1 MPGANASGGWCANR
15 PLFCRFAS
23 ECASSSDKTAVAAA
37 QSVSHYRRALA
48 HSDELLQF
56 RFAFNQMDRCPA
68 FVAITNKR
76 RITQRFQAFPALR
89 AMTIQMALD
98 RDIHRSAG
106 RVDQRGMPTGRQLR
120 TRCTSYPDQRDW
132 NVCCV

>member
-1 MPGANASGGWCANR
+1 MFGANASSAWCANR

-23 ECASSSDKTAVAAA
+23 ECASSLDETAAA
-37 QSVSHYRRALA
+37 ATQSVSHYRSALA
-48 HSDELLQF
+48 QSDELLPF
-56 RFAFNQMDRCPA
+56 RFAFDQMDRCLA

-98 RDIHRSAG
+98 RDIHRNAG
-106 RVDQRGMPTGRQLR
+106 RVD
-120 TRCTSYPDQRDW
+120 
-132 NVCCV
+132 

>member
-1 MPGANASGGWCANR
+1 
-15 PLFCRFAS
+15 LLS
-23 ECASSSDKTAVAAA
+23 ECASSPDNTAVAAA